1 MLDGKAIDLG
11 ALNQIMAHQLQQAI
25 ERQSSMVN
33 ESTVKKCPR
42 SITDK
47 DNECFKCKRNLKSRA
62 TWCDTGMH
70 WIHYNCERLSEE
82 EIRKIQAEPDSE
94 AYTCKL
100 CKSER
105 ENNKYITMSIN
116 EPEAQ
121 ISTQITLPKTP
132 HLTDVG
138 SILQDELIGSE
149 DNCHVCDSVIND
161 AGVPCS
167 DCKMIAHMKCSMN
180 SDEETICLNCCAM
193 NDQTQH
199 EQAVSQVSVRQCHPT
214 QSVQNIFISESQNK
228 KQDICGQ
235 DLGTTIH
242 VNVNKVITENAPT
255 ATATQ
260 ELIKQTELNS
270 VDISSEQKTVKQSE
284 LRQREQKLRKKEEEL
299 KIKEKVNSE
308 LQEERIWFKSY
319 INKLETRVNELEKSN
334 QLLRSQIKNCDQ
346 SINKPTLNGTHPPD
360 ATSILDRIQNRV
372 TTMILNQVDRQFSKV
387 EGILDSMDHSPE
399 LLKQTLSGNTADLSL
414 NTSHGH
420 STAGTEPRVVN
431 LESDNLELSNG
442 HTVTRITD
450 ANQKSSNAHD
460 ETLLPSESSKHA
472 VTNSMNCVSNQ
483 FAAIC
488 DESYVC
494 HKYPMRSQTNG
505 TVKSST
511 VQHKKQVQKSLNS
524 TQREGVHRNSVQ
536 KSTITNT
543 DNQSENTPNHNTPC
557 ASNNFLYRIP
567 QRRISM

>member
-1 MLDGKAIDLG
+1 MALKLQESGVKNQTDAGNQNSMRTRQKDYALSIEKSLVKKLEATRRNASIEYQMTGGGLKGMMDTASYELMKRAIEQYYVDFPKERGTVRIDKDIDQKGAVVASVIRVFSADTHLYTINLYHTRCTFLVNGKKVDEFLSVDIPKVHELLNNVVLDGKAIDLG

-235 DLGTTIH
+235 DLGTTIP

-284 LRQREQKLRKKEEEL
+284 LRQREQKLRKKEE
-299 KIKEKVNSE
+299 
-308 LQEERIWFKSY
+308 
-319 INKLETRVNELEKSN
+319 
-334 QLLRSQIKNCDQ
+334 
-346 SINKPTLNGTHPPD
+346 
-360 ATSILDRIQNRV
+360 
-372 TTMILNQVDRQFSKV
+372 
-387 EGILDSMDHSPE
+387 
-399 LLKQTLSGNTADLSL
+399 
-414 NTSHGH
+414 
-420 STAGTEPRVVN
+420 
-431 LESDNLELSNG
+431 
-442 HTVTRITD
+442 
-450 ANQKSSNAHD
+450 
-460 ETLLPSESSKHA
+460 
-472 VTNSMNCVSNQ
+472 
-483 FAAIC
+483 
-488 DESYVC
+488 
-494 HKYPMRSQTNG
+494 
-505 TVKSST
+505 
-511 VQHKKQVQKSLNS
+511 
-524 TQREGVHRNSVQ
+524 
-536 KSTITNT
+536 
-543 DNQSENTPNHNTPC
+543 
-557 ASNNFLYRIP
+557 
-567 QRRISM
+567 